1 MGESCLPAR
10 GCASCPIRCILRRT
24 RIDEIPCE
32 EVAVASTS
40 SFDVSTGIDFM
51 EANNAVDQ
59 AVKEITQRFDFKG
72 LKVSIELSQKDK
84 KITLAA
90 PDEYK
95 LEAMWDVLH
104 TRMVRRKVPVKN
116 LKRGTIES
124 AASSSVRQV
133 IDLQEGLT
141 SDMARAITKAIKEAK
156 LKRVQ
161 ASIQGETVRISGP
174 KKDDLQGAME
184 LLREKDFGV
193 ELQFG
198 NYR

>member
-1 MGESCLPAR
+1 M
-10 GCASCPIRCILRRT
+10 
-24 RIDEIPCE
+24 
-32 EVAVASTS
+32 ASTS
-40 SFDVSTGIDFM
+40 SFDVTTGIDFM
-51 EANNAVDQ
+51 EAHNAVDQ
-59 AVKEITQRFDFKG
+59 ALKEITQRFDFKG
-72 LKVSIELSQKDK
+72 LKVSIELNQKDK

-104 TRMVRRKVPVKN
+104 GRMVRRKVPVRN
-116 LKRGTIES
+116 LKRGKIEP

-133 IDLQEGLT
+133 VDLQDGLT
-141 SDMARAITKAIKEAK
+141 SDMARDIVKAIKEAK

-161 ASIQGETVRISGP
+161 AAIQGDTVRISGP
-174 KKDDLQGAME
+174 KKDDLQEAMG

>member
-1 MGESCLPAR
+1 M
-10 GCASCPIRCILRRT
+10 
-24 RIDEIPCE
+24 
-32 EVAVASTS
+32 ASTS
-40 SFDVSTGIDFM
+40 SFDVTTGIDFM

-59 AVKEITQRFDFKG
+59 AVKEIRQRFDFKG
-72 LKVSIELSQKDK
+72 LKVGIELNEKDK
-84 KITLAA
+84 TITLAA

-95 LEAMWDVLH
+95 LDAMWDVLH

-116 LKRGTIES
+116 LKRGKIEA
-124 AASSSVRQV
+124 AASSTVRQV
-133 IDLQEGLT
+133 IDLQDGLT
-141 SDMARAITKAIKEAK
+141 SDMARQISKAIKDAK

-161 ASIQGETVRISGP
+161 AAIQGDTVRISGP
-174 KKDDLQGAME
+174 KKDDLQDAMQ